1 MKIIIIFCLL
11 VFYLAKCQDI
21 NEYLYAIEKIY
32 WEEMFIDRSLYTVED
47 IKGFFNKKVNL
58 EKQLN
63 KNINYDDYFKET
75 VFKFVFDPYLK
86 IEKKDLFESS
96 YYRDASPSEDI
107 KVEKLTYEF
116 FGQKINIC
124 YLSYQKISP
133 NMAKK
138 YKEYLKKFIEEDDV
152 VIIDLTNN
160 SGGSLWSA
168 AYFIS
173 FFFEKNT
180 YLFSVNFLGRDKIK
194 TQNFITSEDR
204 PFLRNIV
211 FVVQDDTTI
220 SSAEVISGV
229 LKQKSLVF
237 GDLSYGKPYIQS
249 TLEVGNLIVT
259 FTNAFLNFDLELKPH
274 DKIKP
279 DFFLSPKEIENK
291 KIIEI
296 ASKMVYY
303 LRIQSFGG

>member
-1 MKIIIIFCLL
+1 
-11 VFYLAKCQDI
+11 
-21 NEYLYAIEKIY
+21 
-32 WEEMFIDRSLYTVED
+32 
-47 IKGFFNKKVNL
+47 
-58 EKQLN
+58 
-63 KNINYDDYFKET
+63 
-75 VFKFVFDPYLK
+75 LK
-86 IEKKDLFESS
+86 IEKKELFESN
-96 YYRDASPSEDI
+96 YYRNTSPSEDI
-107 KVEKLTYEF
+107 KTEKLSYEF
-116 FGQKINIC
+116 FGQKTNIC
-124 YLSYQKISP
+124 YLSYQKISS

-138 YKEYLKKFIEEDDV
+138 YKEYLKQFIKEDDI

-173 FFFEKNT
+173 FFFKKNT
-180 YLFSVNFLGRDKIK
+180 YLFSINILTKDKIK
-194 TQNFITSEDR
+194 TQNFITSEDG
-204 PFLRNIV
+204 PFVNNIV

-229 LKQKSLVF
+229 LKQKSLIF

-274 DKIKP
+274 DKVKP

-291 KIIEI
+291 KIVEI
-296 ASKMVYY
+296 VPKIVYY
-303 LRIQSFGG
+303 LRRQSFGG